1 MNSKFISESH
11 SLEKKM
17 KIKSEVPLIVILSW
31 VSLHDFSGKE
41 IYIVTFGLKKYIML
55 ENGFDISFSVL

>member
-41 IYIVTFGLKKYIML
+41 IYSYIWFKKIH
-55 ENGFDISFSVL
+55 NV